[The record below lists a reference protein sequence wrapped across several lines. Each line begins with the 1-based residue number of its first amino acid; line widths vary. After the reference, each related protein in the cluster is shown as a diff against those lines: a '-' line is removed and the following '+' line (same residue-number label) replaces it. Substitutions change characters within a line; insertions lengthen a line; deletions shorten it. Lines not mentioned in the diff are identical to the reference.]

1 METFNQPIHV
11 AIIPDG
17 NRRWARAKGLEAVM
31 GHEKGAEQ
39 FWAVGDELLKNGV
52 RYVTIW
58 GASIDNL
65 IKRSPLEVKFLASLV
80 KRHLSNPQTVQRFIE
95 RKARVR
101 VVGKWNEILQ
111 DHELSEAIVNVEA
124 QTEHFTENAVT
135 ILFGYNGTIEMLEVM
150 NHLREQNIVATDQ
163 SVKHHLLTPDFP
175 EVDLVIRTGGEPHWS
190 AGFMMWLT
198 ANSQFYFTDKL
209 WPDFDA
215 AEVRIALAEFGSRQR
230 RFGK

>member
-1 METFNQPIHV
+1 MKNQQLPTHV

-17 NRRWARAKGLEAVM
+17 NRRWAKGKGLEVVM
-31 GHEKGAEQ
+31 GHEKGADQ
-39 FWAVGDELLKNGV
+39 FWEVGDELLKNGI
-52 RYVTIW
+52 RFVTIW

-65 IKRSPLEVKFLASLV
+65 TKRTPLEVKFLASLL
-80 KRHLSNPQTVQRFIE
+80 KRHLSKPETVQRFIE

-111 DHELSEAIVNVEA
+111 DAELAVAVSAIEK
-124 QTEHFTENAVT
+124 QTEHFSENAVT

-150 NHLREQNIVATDQ
+150 NQLRKKNIEATDQ
-163 SVKHHLLTPDFP
+163 SVKRFLSTPHLP

-198 ANSQFYFTDKL
+198 ANSQFYFTDML
-209 WPDFDA
+209 WPDFNTA
-215 AEVRIALAEFGSRQR
+215 AVQTALAEFGSRQR